1 MRAILLS
8 VGLLTAAAPALA
20 EGTLRICASDLT
32 NFDDTPR
39 LDLPAGLVFAAW
51 GQAPSGQVGSDLRQA
66 RLDPNYPPARATGQ
80 GALVLD
86 AAVSLTAD
94 APCTTAPARAL
105 VSSRHNWRRATAA
118 PGDGSVF
125 QAVDTLD
132 GDDLRARASEHP
144 GLYDVLAGNILAA
157 AVASPIADTMT
168 IR

>member
-1 MRAILLS
+1 MRAILLC
-8 VGLLTAAAPALA
+8 VGLLAAAAPALA
-20 EGTLRICASDLT
+20 EGRLRICASDLT

-51 GQAPSGQVGSDLRQA
+51 GQAGGDLRQA

-80 GALVLD
+80 AAVVLA

-94 APCTTAPARAL
+94 APCTLAPARTL
-105 VSSRHNWRRATAA
+105 VSSQHNWRQAQLA
-118 PGDGSVF
+118 SNESLVF

-157 AVASPIADTMT
+157 TIAVATADTMT

>member
-1 MRAILLS
+1 MRAFLLS
-8 VGLLTAAAPALA
+8 VGLLAAAAPAAA
-20 EGTLRICASDLT
+20 EGRLRICASDLT

-51 GQAPSGQVGSDLRQA
+51 GQASGDLRQA

-80 GALVLD
+80 AAIMLD
-86 AAVSLTAD
+86 ATVSLTAD
-94 APCTTAPARAL
+94 APCTTAPARTL
-105 VSSRHNWRRATAA
+105 VSARHNWRQAQLAA
-118 PGDGSVF
+118 GDSLVF

-157 AVASPIADTMT
+157 TVAAPLADTMT